1 MRVFSL
7 LVTSRNTAGTTRPR
21 GVAALMF
28 AIIFMACSG
37 FFTPADAQTYQFNT
51 IAVEGNQ
58 LVDAATVAGFARI
71 NRGTTVSA
79 GELNAAFQRL
89 TSSGLFETVDLIPSG
104 STLRIVVRENP
115 IISRINF
122 EGNRRLDD
130 EALNPVVRSQAGRV
144 LSPTQVEADVVAISE
159 LYAQRGR
166 FAAEV
171 TPRII
176 PRGNGRVD
184 LAFEIREGRVVEIER
199 VSFVGNR
206 AFSDYR
212 LRRVLDTKQ
221 AGLFRILV
229 QRDTFVADRI
239 EFDQELLRDFYLAR
253 GYVDFQVLS
262 STSEIARERDSFFV
276 TFTIREGQQ
285 YRFGNIT
292 VVNEVEGLDPAP
304 YESQNRLR
312 TGDVFS
318 PTVLDTTLSRMERV
332 AIAEGRRFVRV
343 EPRITRNERNQTL
356 DIELAIVRG
365 ERTII
370 ERIDIQG
377 NTTTQDRVI
386 RRQFRA
392 AEGDPLNP
400 REIREAAERI
410 RALGYFADV
419 AVDARQGST
428 PDAAI
433 VDVEVEETTTGS
445 LGFGLSYGVG
455 TGVGFNVT
463 FSETNFLGR
472 GQRLNFAL
480 GTIPGSRQFEFSFVE
495 PATLG
500 RDLAFGIDAGYRET
514 ERQNNTFYDSRS
526 ARLNLSLTFPV
537 SEFSRLQT
545 RVGVVGDIVE
555 NVTAAEAGPPLKA
568 GAGSRT
574 IADGAQGRQITG
586 LIGYTYTLDTRR
598 GGYDPN
604 RGYFF
609 EFGQDFAAGTDSRRY
624 IRTTAK
630 AGYEQRFFNEDLILR
645 AEIEG
650 GALAMIGGESRVTER
665 FTLNGIMRGF
675 EANGLGPYQTT
686 AGGNNDRLGGNYYV
700 VARAEAEFP
709 LGLPEEYGIKGGVF
723 MDVGSLWNIDNAG
736 PGTVDGFGIRAA
748 AGVSLYWDTPI
759 GPLRFDFSRPVRSQ
773 QFDKAQN
780 FDLNIVTRF

>member
-1 MRVFSL
+1 
-7 LVTSRNTAGTTRPR
+7 
-21 GVAALMF
+21 MF
-28 AIIFMACSG
+28 FMACAG
-37 FFTPADAQTYQFNT
+37 FFTPADAQSYRFNT
-51 IAVEGNQ
+51 VTVEGNQ

-79 GELNAAFQRL
+79 AELNAAFQRL
-89 TSSGLFETVDLIPSG
+89 TNSGLFETVDLVPSG
-104 STLRIVVRENP
+104 STLRIIVSENP
-115 IISRINF
+115 IIARINF

-130 EALNPVVRSQAGRV
+130 EALNPVVLSQPGRV
-144 LSPTQVEADVVAISE
+144 LSPTQVEADVIAITE

-199 VSFVGNR
+199 VSFVGNN

-221 AGLFRILV
+221 AGLFRVLV

-239 EFDQELLRDFYLAR
+239 SFDQELLRDFYLAR

-262 STSEIARERDSFFV
+262 ATSEIARERDSFFV
-276 TFTIREGQQ
+276 TFNIREGQQ
-285 YRFGNIT
+285 FRFGNIT

-304 YESQNRLR
+304 YAEQNRLR
-312 TGDVFS
+312 TGDVFT
-318 PTVLDTTLSRMERV
+318 PTTLDTTLSRMERV
-332 AIAEGRRFVRV
+332 AVSEGRRFVRV

-392 AEGDPLNP
+392 SEGDPLNP

-419 AVDARQGST
+419 AVDARNGSSEDT
-428 PDAAI
+428 AI

-472 GQRLNFAL
+472 GQRVNFAL
-480 GTIPGSRQFEFSFVE
+480 GTIPGSRQFSFGFVE

-500 RDLAFGIDAGYRET
+500 RDLEFGINAGYTET
-514 ERQNNTFYDSRS
+514 SNQNDTFYDTRTL
-526 ARLNLSLTFPV
+526 RGNVSLTFPV
-537 SEFSRLQT
+537 GEFSRLQT
-545 RVGVVGDIVE
+545 RIGIVGDVVQD
-555 NVTAAEAGPPLKA
+555 VTPGLAAGVDPVADPAQP
-568 GAGSRT
+568 GAGTRT
-574 IADGAQGRQITG
+574 LRDEAQGRQVTG
-586 LIGYTYTLDTRR
+586 LIGYTYSLDTRR
-598 GGYDPN
+598 GGFDPN

-609 EFGQDFAAGTDSRRY
+609 EFAQDFGAGSDSRRY

-630 AGYEQRFFNEDLILR
+630 AGYEQRLFNDDLILR

-650 GALAMIGGESRVTER
+650 GALAMLSGESRVTER

-675 EANGLGPYQTT
+675 EANGLGPYQPT

-709 LGLPEEYGIKGGVF
+709 IGLPEEYGIKGGVF
-723 MDVGSLWNIDNAG
+723 MDVGSLWNIDNPGA
-736 PGTVDGFGIRAA
+736 GTVDGFGLRAA
-748 AGVSLYWDTPI
+748 AGVSLYWETPI
-759 GPLRFDFSRPVRSQ
+759 GPLRFDFSQPVRKQ
-773 QFDKAQN
+773 AFDQTQN

>member
-7 LVTSRNTAGTTRPR
+7 LVASRNIPGTTRPR
-21 GVAALMF
+21 GVAVAVF
-28 AIIFMACSG
+28 AMIFMACSG
-37 FFTPADAQTYQFNT
+37 FFTPADAQSYRFNT

-71 NRGTTVSA
+71 NRGATVSA

-89 TSSGLFETVDLIPSG
+89 TNSGLFETVDLVPSG
-104 STLRIVVRENP
+104 TTLRIVVRENP

-122 EGNRRLDD
+122 EGNRRLNAD
-130 EALNPVVRSQAGRV
+130 AINPVVRSQPGRV
-144 LSPTQVEADVVAISE
+144 LSPTQVEADVIAITE
-159 LYAQRGR
+159 LYAERGR

-199 VSFVGNR
+199 LSFVGNR
-206 AFSDYR
+206 AFSDNR

-239 EFDQELLRDFYLAR
+239 AFDQELLRDFYLAR
-253 GYVDFQVLS
+253 GYIDFQVLS

-292 VVNEVEGLDPAP
+292 VVNEIDGLDPAP
-304 YESQNRLR
+304 YEAQNRLR
-312 TGDVFS
+312 SGTVFS

-343 EPRITRNERNQTL
+343 EPRITRNDRNQTL

-392 AEGDPLNP
+392 SEGDPLNP

-428 PDAAI
+428 ADAAI

-472 GQRLNFAL
+472 GQRLSFAL
-480 GTIPGSRQFEFSFVE
+480 GTIPGSRQFEFTFVE
-495 PATLG
+495 PAALG
-500 RDLAFGIDAGYRET
+500 RDLAFGLDAGYTET
-514 ERQNNTFYDSRS
+514 KRQNNTFYDTRTLR
-526 ARLNLSLTFPV
+526 ANLSLTFPLGD
-537 SEFSRLQT
+537 FSRLQT
-545 RVGVVGDIVE
+545 RVGVIGDVVE
-555 NVTAAEAGPPLKA
+555 NVLDADGPPIVIGAGP
-568 GAGSRT
+568 RT
-574 IADGAQGRQITG
+574 VADGAQGRQVTG

-609 EFGQDFAAGTDSRRY
+609 EFGQDFAAGSSSRRY
-624 IRTTAK
+624 IRTSAR
-630 AGYEQRFFNEDLILR
+630 AGYEQRLFNDDLILR
-645 AEIEG
+645 AEVEG
-650 GALAMIGGESRVTER
+650 GALVMVGGDSRVTER

-675 EANGLGPYQTT
+675 EANGLGPYETT
-686 AGGNNDRLGGNYYV
+686 AAGNIDRLGGNYYV

-723 MDVGSLWNIDNAG
+723 MDVGSLWKVDN
-736 PGTVDGFGIRAA
+736 PGAAVDGFGVRAA

-759 GPLRFDFSRPVRSQ
+759 GPLRFDFSRPVRRQ
-773 QFDKAQN
+773 AFDKAQN